1 MKTGNEHEE
10 LNTDELNMERSAD
23 RLPPIG
29 KQLDVPD
36 EPTFLQES
44 VHQLKRNKAAIAGL
58 IVIALFLFVGIF
70 APVISPHNPLE
81 QTISMRKAPPFTEGY
96 LLGTDGLGRDMLSR
110 LIYGARISMII
121 GVVSVGIAL
130 VFGLMIGVVSGYY
143 GGWFD
148 KLVMRIID
156 IMLAFP
162 YVLLTIVI
170 VAILG
175 ASLTN
180 AMIAIGISQI
190 PRYVRLVRAS
200 VLAEKESDYVTAERS
215 IGASNF
221 ELMFGSILPNCLAP
235 ISVQATLGVG
245 EAILSSAAL
254 SFLGL
259 GAQPPTPEWG
269 LMIASSREFIT
280 SAWWIVTLP
289 GIATL
294 FAVLGFN
301 LFGDGLRDILDPKLR
316 D

>member
-1 MKTGNEHEE
+1 MSENTITNKPIEE
-10 LNTDELNMERSAD
+10 PEVLE
-23 RLPPIG
+23 
-29 KQLDVPD
+29 KVPGRFR
-36 EPTFLQES
+36 EAL
-44 VHQLKRNKAAIAGL
+44 HQLLKNKGAIAGL
-58 IVIALFLFVGIF
+58 AIIAIFLLVGLL
-70 APVISPHNPLE
+70 APIIAPHDPLE
-81 QTISMRKAPPFTEGY
+81 QTMALRKSPPFTDSY
-96 LLGTDGLGRDMLSR
+96 FLGTDDLGRDLLSR

-121 GVVSVGIAL
+121 GVFSVGISL
-130 VFGLMIGVVSGYY
+130 VFGTLIGVISGYY
-143 GGWFD
+143 GGWLD
-148 KLVMRIID
+148 KIIMRFID

-170 VAILG
+170 VAMLG
-175 ASLTN
+175 PSLIN

-190 PRYVRLVRAS
+190 PRYVRMARAS
-200 VLAEKESDYVTAERS
+200 VLAEKESDYVMAERS
-215 IGASNF
+215 LGASNF
-221 ELMFGSILPNCLAP
+221 ELMFRSILPNCLAP

-280 SAWWIVTLP
+280 SAWWIVTFP

-301 LFGDGLRDILDPKLR
+301 LFGDGLRDMLDPKLR

>member
-1 MKTGNEHEE
+1 MKTGDEHG
-10 LNTDELNMERSAD
+10 ELNMERFAD
-23 RLPPIG
+23 RLPLMG

-36 EPTFLQES
+36 EPSFFQES

-70 APVISPHNPLE
+70 APVISPHNPLT
-81 QTISMRKAPPFTEGY
+81 QTISMRKSPPFTEGF

-130 VFGLMIGVVSGYY
+130 FFGLLIGVVSGYY